1 MLTMRP
7 CVWEF
12 HPLQTTGDLSEHFY
26 YISEQP
32 CVDLYRLFWLIIEM
46 IEDYCIIT
54 FVINPPINPNSSEY
68 LSTEVFLFNL
78 PSI

>member
-32 CVDLYRLFWLIIEM
+32 CVDLYRLF
-46 IEDYCIIT
+46 
-54 FVINPPINPNSSEY
+54 
-68 LSTEVFLFNL
+68 
-78 PSI
+78 